1 MRWFQR
7 APALNIIVQICL
19 KRNGH
24 KLQGNVQVALRIHS
38 MLPTCLMNRKVD
50 VNQATFSTRVISI
63 TVRKSKTQTSQRS
76 RQRPKRREPG
86 ARPSSDPGPVCRGR
100 AAAVGAGGV
109 SPFGGRNLLL
119 HVEGAS
125 SRGGELLSSVTLVAQ
140 AVKSPPAMQDSQL
153 QSLGWEYRLEEGM
166 ATHSVLSPGGPH
178 GQRAIVHDVTES
190 GTQQRKI
197 HHLNHSP
204 CAGQWR

>member
-1 MRWFQR
+1 
-7 APALNIIVQICL
+7 
-19 KRNGH
+19 
-24 KLQGNVQVALRIHS
+24 
-38 MLPTCLMNRKVD
+38 MNRKVD
-50 VNQATFSTRVISI
+50 VNQATFSKRAVSI
-63 TVRKSKTQTSQRS
+63 TVRKSKTQTSQRN

-86 ARPSSDPGPVCRGR
+86 AHPSSDLGETDQGPACRGR

-109 SPFGGRNLLL
+109 SPFRGRNLLL
-119 HVEGAS
+119 HVEGTS

-140 AVKSPPAMQDSQL
+140 AVKSPPAMQDSRL
-153 QSLGWEYRLEEGM
+153 QSLGWDCRLEEGM

-178 GQRAIVHDVTES
+178 GQRAIVHEVTES
-190 GTQQRKI
+190 GTQRRKI